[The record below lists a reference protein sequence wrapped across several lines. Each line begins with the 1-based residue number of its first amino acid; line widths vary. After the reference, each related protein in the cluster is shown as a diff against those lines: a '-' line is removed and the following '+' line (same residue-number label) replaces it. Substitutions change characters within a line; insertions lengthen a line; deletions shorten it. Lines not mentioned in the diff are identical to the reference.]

1 MGRHL
6 CNLTALKNA
15 GKSLPPLLRSGGRTP
30 ADSVPRECFRPD
42 CCSDGGLC
50 SPRPTASAGTRE
62 AQSRPVVF
70 AVLGA
75 WGWKRLRSWGPE
87 SCRCHG
93 RGRPRGPESHPLVP
107 EPQGKRW
114 APFSGVPW
122 EMTGCEL
129 ASKKGPRAGGISS
142 PERGPWVPAQA
153 RGAWVTFLLCHPGAP
168 RLVLQGALL

>member
-1 MGRHL
+1 MGRHA
-6 CNLTALKNA
+6 CNLTAFKNA
-15 GKSLPPLLRSGGRTP
+15 GKSPPPLLRSGGGTR
-30 ADSVPRECFRPD
+30 ADSIPRECFRLD
-42 CCSDGGLC
+42 CRSDGGLC

-75 WGWKRLRSWGPE
+75 WGWKRLRSW
-87 SCRCHG
+87 
-93 RGRPRGPESHPLVP
+93 GPESHPLVP